1 LLGSAIDHSVARSR
15 KIDPEQDFRKLI
27 GARAWNGARQAAGL
41 ALAALLEADAVFAD
55 PVFDFA
61 ELVLFDADGF
71 VEALPADLV
80 LFFADD
86 FEVDFLELC
95 TFPPWLRDLRAVRTG
110 RFQPAALS
118 ARNVRGIAMTLS
130 GLSTT
135 DATAAS
141 ARSARTSEI
150 TLAGRRAR
158 AA

>member
-1 LLGSAIDHSVARSR
+1 M
-15 KIDPEQDFRKLI
+15 
-27 GARAWNGARQAAGL
+27 
-41 ALAALLEADAVFAD
+41 ALPALLEADAVFAD
-55 PVFDFA
+55 PLFDFV

-71 VEALPADLV
+71 VDALPAELV
-80 LFFADD
+80 LFAGD

-95 TFPPWLRDLRAVRTG
+95 AFPRWLRDLRAVRTG

-118 ARNVRGIAMTLS
+118 ARNVRGIAMTFS

>member
-1 LLGSAIDHSVARSR
+1 M
-15 KIDPEQDFRKLI
+15 
-27 GARAWNGARQAAGL
+27 
-41 ALAALLEADAVFAD
+41 EADAVFGEPLFALVEPALVDDDGLAD
-55 PVFDFA
+55 DFGA
-61 ELVLFDADGF
+61 ELVLF
-71 VEALPADLV
+71 L
-80 LFFADD
+80 ADD
-86 FEVDFLELC
+86 FELGFLDAPAFPLCDEL
-95 TFPPWLRDLRAVRTG
+95 PREWRAVRTG

-150 TLAGRRAR
+150 TLAGRRAL

>member
-1 LLGSAIDHSVARSR
+1 MRFWPGTGV
-15 KIDPEQDFRKLI
+15 
-27 GARAWNGARQAAGL
+27 RQAERL
-41 ALAALLEADAVFAD
+41 ALDDAFFEADAVFAD
-55 PVFDFA
+55 PLFDFD
-61 ELVLFDADGF
+61 ELVLLDAEGF
-71 VEALPADLV
+71 ADALPAEV
-80 LFFADD
+80 ELFFACD
-86 FEVDFLELC
+86 FEVDFLEAC
-95 TFPPWLRDLRAVRTG
+95 AFPPWLRDLRAVRTG

-118 ARNVRGIAMTLS
+118 ARKVRGIAMTLS